1 MRPDAIHRARS
12 GVWRQRRSPPQLLHG
27 AAIWIWHAPVL
38 FDAAVTHLVL
48 HRLQHLSFLLT
59 ALLFWWALL
68 RNCGA
73 GAAAGHL
80 FVTMTH
86 TSLLGALLTFAP
98 RVLYR
103 VQTVHAGDWGLTPI
117 QDQQLAGLVMWV
129 PAGTIYAGAA
139 LGFAA
144 LWIARSANAWEAG
157 NATRRP

>member
-1 MRPDAIHRARS
+1 
-12 GVWRQRRSPPQLLHG
+12 
-27 AAIWIWHAPVL
+27 
-38 FDAAVTHLVL
+38 
-48 HRLQHLSFLLT
+48 
-59 ALLFWWALL
+59 
-68 RNCGA
+68 
-73 GAAAGHL
+73 
-80 FVTMTH
+80 
-86 TSLLGALLTFAP
+86 
-98 RVLYR
+98 